1 MIPSSVILAGRAA
14 LKTWLESAIAHGT
27 VYYLDEETKD
37 SRSSAIE
44 RAGNGWYRAVTFRTI
59 VPTVNPGPTLALLWP
74 SAGPQGAP
82 HEELQAI
89 ADDWGFSFKP
99 RAFWTSETTEELLY
113 SLADLCGVSHSAI
126 SKVHLERFNRT

>member
-27 VYYLDEETKD
+27 VYYLDEETKN

-82 HEELQAI
+82 HEKLQAI

>member
-44 RAGNGWYRAVTFRTI
+44 RAGNGWHRAVTFRTI

>member
-82 HEELQAI
+82 HEDLQAI

>member
-1 MIPSSVILAGRAA
+1 VIPSSVILAGRAA

>member
-74 SAGPQGAP
+74 STGPQGAP
-82 HEELQAI
+82 HEDLQAI